1 MDLGQKID
9 RLLKVTAMTKVELAK
24 KLGLKDSSVISHWV
38 KNRFKPDR
46 KNLQKLAVT
55 FNKPISYFVDE
66 IDNIKEK
73 EQVNLTSAFTIRE
86 GTTTAKSLYE
96 LISSLPSSKHIGVAL
111 EIQSEFFDLPYTF
124 EPEEFLPVMFDTK
137 QKETFALKINSK
149 SACPWAEKGEF
160 AIFVQADAVQ
170 SGKIA
175 LIRYKDR
182 YCIKKLNLLSGGEI
196 LLSTPMKQI
205 RASQDEVIVAAK
217 LMAFYRRPC

>member
-9 RLLKVTAMTKVELAK
+9 KLLKLTSMTKVELAK

-55 FNKPISYFVDE
+55 FNKPLSYFEDDLSENTFDE
-66 IDNIKEK
+66 QGN
-73 EQVNLTSAFTIRE
+73 VFTIRE

-124 EPEEFLPVMFDTK
+124 EPEEFLPVLFDSK

-149 SACPWAEKGEF
+149 SACPWAGKGEF
-160 AIFVQADAVQ
+160 AIFVATDAVQ

-175 LIRYKDR
+175 LIRYRNR
-182 YCIKKLNLLSGGEI
+182 YTIKKLTLDKDKI
-196 LLSTPMKQI
+196 IISTPTKQI
-205 RASQDEVIVAAK
+205 KVTQDEIIIVAK
-217 LMAFYRRPC
+217 LMAFYRRPH

>member
-9 RLLKVTAMTKVELAK
+9 KLLKLTSMTKVELAK

-46 KNLQKLAVT
+46 KNLQKLAIT
-55 FNKPISYFVDE
+55 FNKPLSYFEEDLEDVGF
-66 IDNIKEK
+66 NGKG
-73 EQVNLTSAFTIRE
+73 SSFTIKE

-124 EPEEFLPVMFDTK
+124 EPEEFLPIMFDSK
-137 QKETFALKINSK
+137 HKETFALKINSK

-160 AIFVQADAVQ
+160 AIFVSAEAVQ

-175 LIRYKDR
+175 LVRYKNR
-182 YCIKKLNLLSGGEI
+182 YTIKKLTLSGDNII
-196 LLSTPMKQI
+196 LSSPAKQI
-205 RASQDEVIVAAK
+205 KVSQNDIIIAAK
-217 LMAFYRRPC
+217 LMAFYRKPQ

>member
-9 RLLKVTAMTKVELAK
+9 KLLKLTAMTKVELAK

-55 FNKPISYFVDE
+55 FNKPISYFEEDLE
-66 IDNIKEK
+66 DDTFDTES
-73 EQVNLTSAFTIRE
+73 TPFTIRE
-86 GTTTAKSLYE
+86 GKSGAKSLYE

-111 EIQSEFFDLPYTF
+111 EVQSEFFDLPYTF
-124 EPEEFLPVMFDTK
+124 EPEEFLPIMFDAK
-137 QKETFALKINSK
+137 QKETFALKVNSK

-160 AIFVQADAVQ
+160 AIFVSSGSVQ

-175 LIRYKDR
+175 LVRYKKR
-182 YCIKKLNLLSGGEI
+182 YTIKKLTLDKDKI
-196 LLSTPMKQI
+196 ILSTPTKQI
-205 RASQDEVIVAAK
+205 KVPQEEVIIVAK
-217 LMAFYRRPC
+217 LLAFYRRPC